1 MKMINSRLAAS
12 RATKAAKG
20 KTGNA
25 AVKAAF
31 NILSR
36 QAGAA
41 ATVEKAAANVFVFRN
56 TRLGPFVMAN
66 GVVHSAE
73 QVPAR
78 QPLDK
83 SWDVFVPAGPR
94 GPALAAGA
102 GMTLRRNPAGREVKL
117 PTDAKQG
124 DFVHGRWA
132 FLLPAGSL
140 ILNPADTD
148 RVLFNQ
154 GSARLFGTIDLAN
167 ESWGKDIAVDSSTA
181 YLVLL
186 RGSESAKRSGAP
198 TLANAARIQ
207 MGRFGIT
214 AGDSSGAPVAEIPMA
229 APVRAAPAPA
239 PRKAGG
245 GTRKAKGISKNAAIA
260 IIDAVAVTGDADAAR
275 AQLGKK
281 LAGRTKGALK
291 THYGASSVAAAIQQ
305 QLDAYNSSNLP
316 ATTAAP
322 KEVRAAVKLVKA
334 QKPAEPAPVEAPA
347 PAAASDNPFSP
358 EAMAA
363 AMAGLNNAVAGM
375 NA

>member
-207 MGRFGIT
+207 MSRLGIV

-239 PRKAGG
+239 PRKKAGG
-245 GTRKAKGISKNAAIA
+245 GTRKVKGVSKNVAIG
-260 IIDAVAVTGDADAAR
+260 IIDAIAVTGDADEAR
-275 AQLGKK
+275 AMKLGP
-281 LAGRTKGALK
+281 RTKGSLK
-291 THYGASSVAAAIQQ
+291 VHYGVSSVAAAIQQ
-305 QLDAYNSSNLP
+305 QLDAYNGSNLP

-322 KEVRAAVKLVKA
+322 KEIKAAVKLVKA

-358 EAMAA
+358 EAMAT